1 MAGKGV
7 LLVCGAGDAL
17 LGDLGFGSAV
27 ARELKARPEPGIEA
41 MDLGPS
47 PRPRLEN
54 VIGADYSGVVLVT
67 ALDMGKPSGT
77 VEPMPMKTLRSML
90 AGAGGTRLGML
101 AGYLVGI
108 YGDGAS
114 AIAVQPADSRTGRG
128 LSPVCA
134 GAVQVVREILRGM
147 ASGRSGAER

>member
-17 LGDLGFGSAV
+17 LGDLGFGSVV
-27 ARELKARPEPGIEA
+27 AREMKARPEPGIA
-41 MDLGPS
+41 ALDLGPS

-54 VIGADYSGVVLVT
+54 VIDAGYSGAVLVT
-67 ALDMGKPSGT
+67 ALDMGKPGGT
-77 VEPMPMKTLRSML
+77 VEVVTMKALRSML
-90 AGAGGTRLGML
+90 AGSGGTRLGML
-101 AGYLVGI
+101 AGYLDSI
-108 YGDGAS
+108 YGGGAS
-114 AIAVQPADSRTGRG
+114 AIAVQPADIRPGRG

-147 ASGRSGAER
+147 ASGRL